1 MPVSCL
7 EEGRT
12 VTARVT
18 GEVDHHAARVL
29 MGELVRQVDT
39 VLPRE
44 MRLDLGGVS
53 FMDSSGIAVVLRTW
67 KRMRELGGSLEL
79 ENVPPQAAKVLK
91 AAGVD
96 KLIPFAEE

>member
-12 VTARVT
+12 VTAQVT
-18 GEVDHHAARVL
+18 GEIDHHAARLL
-29 MGELVRQVDT
+29 MAELVSRVDAAM
-39 VLPRE
+39 PRE
-44 MRLDLGGVS
+44 LTLDLGGVS

-67 KRMRELGGSLEL
+67 KRMRELGGSMALQ
-79 ENVPPQAAKVLK
+79 NVPAQAAKVLR

-96 KLIPFAEE
+96 KLLPFAEE